1 MTIQELVQRVHQL
14 AETYNQTHEGTLA
27 INYHKGQYR
36 LIHSKVPTFSY
47 YIHYFNTLDDDDV
60 IETHIQEIFETVKG
74 LIAIHK
80 ALNEKLQSN
89 RRYCYENRIEL
100 YDDDHETILMPL
112 SEDKVAIE
120 QTYHPSL
127 TEINF
132 IKDGVEILLESD
144 SPYHCINAFYTAK
157 ADVSLDKLNSTIEA
171 LREKT
176 KNVL

>member
-1 MTIQELVQRVHQL
+1 MTIQKLVQRVHQL

-36 LIHSKVPTFSY
+36 LIHSKVPTFNY

-89 RRYCYENRIEL
+89 HMYCYDNRIEL
-100 YDDDHETILMPL
+100 YDGNHETILKPL
-112 SEDKVAIE
+112 SEQMVTIE
-120 QTYHPSL
+120 QTYRPNL

-144 SPYHCINAFYTAK
+144 SPYHRIDAFYTAK
-157 ADVSLDKLNSTIEA
+157 AEVTLDKLNSTIEA

-176 KNVL
+176 QNVL

>member
-14 AETYNQTHEGTLA
+14 AETYNQTHDGILA

-80 ALNEKLQSN
+80 TLNEKLQSN
-89 RRYCYENRIEL
+89 HLYCYDNRIEL
-100 YDDDHETILMPL
+100 YDDDHQTILKPL

-132 IKDGVEILLESD
+132 IKDGVEILLTSD
-144 SPYHCINAFYTAK
+144 SPYHCINAFYTTK
-157 ADVSLDKLNSTIEA
+157 AEVTLDKLNSTIEA

-176 KNVL
+176 QNVL

>member
-14 AETYNQTHEGTLA
+14 AEDYNQTHDGTLA

-36 LIHSKVPTFSY
+36 LIHSKVPTFNY

-80 ALNEKLQSN
+80 ALNGKLQSN
-89 RRYCYENRIEL
+89 HIYCYDNRIEL
-100 YDDDHETILMPL
+100 YDDDHETILIPL

-120 QTYHPSL
+120 QTYRPSL

-132 IKDGVEILLESD
+132 IKDGVEILLTSD
-144 SPYHCINAFYTAK
+144 SPYHCINAFYTTK
-157 ADVSLDKLNSTIEA
+157 AEVTLDKLNSTIEA
-171 LREKT
+171 LREKMQ
-176 KNVL
+176 NVL